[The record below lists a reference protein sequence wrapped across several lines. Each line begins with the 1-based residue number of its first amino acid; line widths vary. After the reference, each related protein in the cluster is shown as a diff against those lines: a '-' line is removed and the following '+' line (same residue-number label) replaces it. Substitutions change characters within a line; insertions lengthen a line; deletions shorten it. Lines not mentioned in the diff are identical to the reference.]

1 MLLLTSFVTI
11 GKTFGIQRRSGRLE
25 HPNVYYTV
33 FFAVFRGFAG
43 PFWHYNQNKLI

>member
-25 HPNVYYTV
+25 HPNVYYIV
-33 FFAVFRGFAG
+33 FFAAFRGFPD
-43 PFWHYNQNKLI
+43 PFWIITQNKLT

>member
-11 GKTFGIQRRSGRLE
+11 GKTLGFWRRSRRLE

-33 FFAVFRGFAG
+33 FVAVFRGFAD
-43 PFWHYNQNKLI
+43 PFWHYHPK